1 MREIILHCRDEYGWS
16 DDDAKIY
23 LPRWQKPDKENITE
37 LTKPKNPGPWVYQ
50 SSVKLANAPYM
61 ATMSTYKGGGYVY
74 MFERN
79 VDRTKQKLSE
89 LKNQIWM
96 DAHTRAIFLEFT
108 VYNPNINLFGSMI
121 MVIEF
126 LHSGGA
132 IPRLECKV
140 FRLLSYV
147 GGLGVMVIIAE
158 VIYTIFSLY
167 FFIRCIKK
175 LKKEKMK
182 YFKGFWNK
190 LEFAL
195 LCFCVSVIA
204 MYALKHILTTLAMNA
219 LKDPDKADYVNF
231 QSLALYDELYG
242 FMCGFVVFLA
252 TVQFLKLLQF
262 NKKMGMLGETVQY
275 ATKDLK
281 VFSIAFLLYFWTF
294 TATGFLLFSN
304 SMISYSNVVGAAESM
319 FAFTLGSF
327 DFVAM
332 QSAQPTLGPIFFF
345 AFILVVYVGLMSI
358 FLTIIADAFSTV
370 KENMEG
376 KQNDYEFLDYFTK
389 RLKQVMGFA

>member
-1 MREIILHCRDEYGWS
+1 MLVLIDTCKVNKYMREVILHCRDEYGWS

-140 FRLLSYV
+140 C
-147 GGLGVMVIIAE
+147 
-158 VIYTIFSLY
+158 FSHSSDEFIKTAQYFY
-167 FFIRCIKK
+167 FFIVRII
-175 LKKEKMK
+175 
-182 YFKGFWNK
+182 Y
-190 LEFAL
+190 
-195 LCFCVSVIA
+195 S
-204 MYALKHILTTLAMNA
+204 
-219 LKDPDKADYVNF
+219 
-231 QSLALYDELYG
+231 
-242 FMCGFVVFLA
+242 FL
-252 TVQFLKLLQF
+252 
-262 NKKMGMLGETVQY
+262 
-275 ATKDLK
+275 
-281 VFSIAFLLYFWTF
+281 TF
-294 TATGFLLFSN
+294 TSTG
-304 SMISYSNVVGAAESM
+304 V
-319 FAFTLGSF
+319 
-327 DFVAM
+327 
-332 QSAQPTLGPIFFF
+332 
-345 AFILVVYVGLMSI
+345 
-358 FLTIIADAFSTV
+358 
-370 KENMEG
+370 
-376 KQNDYEFLDYFTK
+376 
-389 RLKQVMGFA
+389 